1 MAGILREIWTGELLT
16 AFRAEASFMAGIP
29 NYSNRVQ
36 GNKSIHLVDVG
47 VDPAVLI
54 NNSTFPIPKAGR
66 ADADISISLDKYD
79 TENTTVTWDELHGIS
94 FDKIKSVNQTHKDAL
109 VEKTGEKS
117 IYNIAPAGNTS
128 KTPVFATVGATFAVK
143 DIIAMKRKFDD
154 ANIPS
159 MGRRLVLCPEHI
171 EALLGES
178 EAFSK
183 QYSLDTVN
191 GKVGRIMGFDVYE
204 YSKNPVYTG
213 TTKKAFGATAAPATD
228 KNSSVAFF
236 TPRMFQAQG
245 KILMTAIKAEDNPTM
260 RENVIGYQMYHIAL
274 PKKQEGIGAI
284 VSQ

>member
-1 MAGILREIWTGELLT
+1 MAGILREIWTGELLN
-16 AFRAEASFMAGIP
+16 AFRAEPTFMTGIP

-66 ADADISISLDKYD
+66 TDADISISLDKYD

-94 FDKIKSVNQTHKDAL
+94 FDKIKSVNESHKAAL

-117 IYNIAPAGNTS
+117 IYNIAPAGNTA
-128 KTPVFATVGATFAVK
+128 KTPVFATAGATFAVA
-143 DIIAMKRKFDD
+143 DIIKMKRNFDE

-159 MGRRLVLCPEHI
+159 TGRRLVLCPEHV
-171 EALLGES
+171 EALLKS
-178 EAFSK
+178 DEAFAK

-191 GKVGRIMGFDVYE
+191 GKIGRIMGFDIYE

-213 TTKKAFGATAAPATD
+213 TTKKAFGATAAGTD
-228 KNSSVAFF
+228 KNSSVAFY

-245 KILMTAIKAEDNPTM
+245 KIMMTASKAEENPTM

>member
-1 MAGILREIWTGELLT
+1 MAGILREVWTGELLKQ
-16 AFRAEASFMAGIP
+16 FRAEPSFMTGIP

-66 ADADISISLDKYD
+66 TDADISISLDKYD

-94 FDKIKSVNQTHKDAL
+94 FDKIKSVNESHKDAL

-117 IYNIAPAGNTS
+117 IYNIAPATNGA
-128 KTPVFATVGATFAVK
+128 KTPVFATAGATFAVA
-143 DIIAMKRKFDD
+143 DIIKMKRNFDE

-159 MGRRLVLCPEHI
+159 MGRRLVLCPEHV
-171 EALLGES
+171 EALLKS
-178 EAFSK
+178 DEAFAK

-191 GKVGRIMGFDVYE
+191 GKIGRIMGFDVYE

-213 TTKKAFGATAAPATD
+213 IVKKAFGATPAGTD
-228 KNSSVAFF
+228 KNSSIAFF

-245 KILMTAIKAEDNPTM
+245 KIMMTALKAEDNPTM
-260 RENVIGYQMYHIAL
+260 RENVIGYQMYHVAL